1 MAAMQIVLS
10 STGATEP
17 PSVYQV
23 RLHRSAVIR
32 SMALKKVT
40 VSIHRSIPLADLFGT
55 GGTAIIP
62 ALEIGTPF
70 APEAVSGTHS
80 NYLVVPLDSNS
91 YYTSAD
97 IDCTYK
103 IKDTQ
108 AIQDMYFSLEMRN
121 VDGNTRKKFDPT
133 ISVGNVRV
141 PFSVVLY
148 YEYTEFK

>member
-1 MAAMQIVLS
+1 MQIVLS
-10 STGATEP
+10 STGLVEP

-23 RLHRSAVIR
+23 RLHRSAVLR
-32 SMALKKVT
+32 SMTLKHVSI
-40 VSIHRSIPLADLFGT
+40 SIHRSLPLADLFGV
-55 GGTAIIP
+55 GGTAVIP

-70 APEAVSGTHS
+70 APEAVAGTHS

-91 YYTSAD
+91 HLTSAS

-108 AIQDMYFSLEMRN
+108 AIQDMYFSLEMRAAN
-121 VDGNTRKKFDPT
+121 GLTRVKFDPT
-133 ISVGNVRV
+133 IAGGARV

-148 YEYTEFK
+148 YEYTEYK